1 MKKLNTNELIMKIEK
16 LAKQRMATDSV
27 VSLDKYRALKNKLE
41 PKTLLIIEDDESM
54 QKALVRM
61 LEPEG
66 YVLRIAKDASEL
78 TSLLDDNPVDL
89 ILLDIGL
96 PWINGFEIAEMLK
109 QHRELKSIPLV
120 FVSGQASEEDV
131 KKAFEIGADDFL
143 KKPFDV
149 AKLKKTIKVLLKI
162 KEQTKE

>member
-1 MKKLNTNELIMKIEK
+1 MKKLNTNELIQKIEK
-16 LAKQRMATDSV
+16 LTKERMASDSV
-27 VSLDKYRALKNKLE
+27 VSLDKYRALKHKLE

-54 QKALVRM
+54 QAALTRM

-66 YVLRIAKDASEL
+66 YILRMAKDATEL
-78 TSLLDDNPVDL
+78 TNLLDDNPVDL

-109 QHRELKSIPLV
+109 QHRELKKIPLV
-120 FVSGQASEEDV
+120 FVSGISKDEDI

-149 AKLKKTIKVLLKI
+149 EKLRKTIKVLLKI
-162 KEQTKE
+162 NKEQP

>member
-1 MKKLNTNELIMKIEK
+1 MKKLNTTELIQKIEK
-16 LAKQRMATDSV
+16 LAKQRMASDSV
-27 VSLDKYRALKNKLE
+27 VSLDEYRALKNKLD
-41 PKTLLIIEDDESM
+41 PKTLLIIEDDPSM

-66 YVLRIAKDASEL
+66 YILRMAKDASEL

-89 ILLDIGL
+89 ILLDVGL

-109 QHRELKSIPLV
+109 QHRDLKTIPLV
-120 FVSGQASEEDV
+120 FVSGSASDEDV
-131 KKAFEIGADDFL
+131 KKAFQLGADDFL

-149 AKLKKTIKVLLKI
+149 EKLKKTVKVLLKV
-162 KEQTKE
+162 KEQS

>member
-1 MKKLNTNELIMKIEK
+1 MKKLNTNELIQKIEK
-16 LAKQRMATDSV
+16 LTKQRMASDDI
-27 VSLDKYRALKNKLE
+27 VSLDKYRAIKNKIE

-54 QKALVRM
+54 QKALIRI

-78 TSLLDDNPVDL
+78 TNLLDDTPVDL

-109 QHRELKSIPLV
+109 QHRDLKSIPLI
-120 FVSGQASEEDV
+120 FVSGQGNDSDV

-149 AKLKKTIKVLLKI
+149 AKLKKTINVLLKI
-162 KEQTKE
+162 KAQPE

>member
-1 MKKLNTNELIMKIEK
+1 MKKLNTNELIQKIEK
-16 LAKQRMATDSV
+16 LTKQRMASDQV
-27 VSLDKYRALKNKLE
+27 VSLDRYRALKQKLE

-66 YVLRIAKDASEL
+66 YLLRIAKDASEL

-109 QHRELKSIPLV
+109 QHKDLKKIPLI
-120 FVSGQASEEDV
+120 FVSGQASDQDIKE
-131 KKAFEIGADDFL
+131 AFELGADDFL

-162 KEQTKE
+162 SGS

>member
-1 MKKLNTNELIMKIEK
+1 MKKLNTNELILKIEK

-27 VSLDKYRALKNKLE
+27 VSLDKYRALKNKLD

-78 TSLLDDNPVDL
+78 TNLLDDNPIDL

-96 PWINGFEIAEMLK
+96 PWINGFDLRMSLIQK
-109 QHRELKSIPLV
+109 
-120 FVSGQASEEDV
+120 G
-131 KKAFEIGADDFL
+131 
-143 KKPFDV
+143 
-149 AKLKKTIKVLLKI
+149 
-162 KEQTKE
+162 